1 MNGNTITVLG
11 NLTKDPV
18 LKYVPTGKAV
28 INFTIACNHGWR
40 DKESQTWI
48 EGEASFFKVE
58 CWDALAEN
66 IAESFRKGD
75 PLIVVGRM
83 ICRTYEQEGQTRE
96 SWEIRADTVGPD
108 MRKRSASLRRVLRN
122 NHVTDP
128 APDSDGPRSVSD
140 SDEDESIEV
149 SSLSPAPE
157 LAVAS

>member
-28 INFTIACNHGWR
+28 INFAIACNHGWR
-40 DKESQTWI
+40 DRESQAWV

-83 ICRTYEQEGQTRE
+83 TCRKYEQEGQMRE

-122 NHVTDP
+122 NHGTEP
-128 APDSDGPRSVSD
+128 APDSDCPQPMTD
-140 SDEDESIEV
+140 SDEDESMDV
-149 SSLSPAPE
+149 SPLTPAPD